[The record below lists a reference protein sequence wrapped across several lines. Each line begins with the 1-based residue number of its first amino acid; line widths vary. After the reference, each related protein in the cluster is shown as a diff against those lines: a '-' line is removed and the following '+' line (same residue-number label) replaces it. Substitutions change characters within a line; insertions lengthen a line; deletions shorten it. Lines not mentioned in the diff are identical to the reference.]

1 MSQAQAR
8 VLFRYTPALMVAA
21 AVGLFALAAYA
32 QTPKAPALGAHLTGA
47 AEKPKPG
54 DPDGAGH
61 ATVRIDAAQSQV
73 CYELSVEKIAPAT
86 AAHIHKGGP
95 DAAGPPVVP
104 LTAPGA
110 DGKSK
115 GCATA
120 DAAVAKDI
128 QQNPGGYYVNVHNA
142 EFPGGA
148 VRGQLTR

>member
-1 MSQAQAR
+1 MTRAPAR
-8 VLFRYTPALMVAA
+8 MIRYAPAAMVLVATSLFAVAA
-21 AVGLFALAAYA
+21 FAQEGGRPLS
-32 QTPKAPALGAHLTGA
+32 AHMTGA

-61 ATVRIDAAQSQV
+61 ATFRVNVGQSQV

-86 AAHIHKGGP
+86 AAHIHKAGP

-110 DGKSK
+110 DGKSS

-120 DAAVAKDI
+120 DKDVVKDI
-128 QQNPGGYYVNVHNA
+128 LQNPGAYYVNVHNA
-142 EFPGGA
+142 EFPPGA
-148 VRGQLTR
+148 VRGQLSK